1 MMTRAQLRIFLLE
14 GLGLLLLAVF
24 VVIGGFFLS
33 SGNQAA
39 RKQDEY
45 IARFSSVLTA
55 DSYEPLNTSVL
66 KDYPDINSVFMGY
79 DKDGAAVGYVVD
91 ITTSPDGR
99 QLHMLVGIDYENA
112 SITGI
117 RYLNDTDN
125 PYTITDLV
133 LQSIQNRLIGKP
145 IPIAFAEEEP
155 ADTVIDD
162 AEEPVTT
169 DLIDGTY
176 YAQEYVDD
184 KLGYIDY
191 VEIEIEGGV
200 ITKVKWDAFNMDP
213 TTENRSAASLSGAY
227 EVSGLDWATQ
237 SYNVCHALL
246 EWQDPEKL
254 AMKSD
259 GTTEIIEGVTCNISA
274 FVQLSNE
281 CIENARYGFNK
292 YRYYK
297 AIDEILTELLGADS
311 ETLGYLNDDG
321 FIVFSFKDYPEV
333 YTVYGDPDEEGEA
346 EAIGYLN
353 IRQIATNEQ
362 PSGNEAND
370 PALPSPTPYVEQDLS
385 PDGSEDGIINTG
397 RESDQILTDSID
409 DLPMSEIVTRITPVN
424 NAFDETRQV
433 VHICNT
439 CYKFLKD
446 YLNWLV

>member
-1 MMTRAQLRIFLLE
+1 MMTRAQLRLFLLE
-14 GLGLLLLAVF
+14 GLGLLLLSVL

-39 RKQDEY
+39 RKQEDY
-45 IARFSSVLTA
+45 IARFASVLTA
-55 DSYEPLNTSVL
+55 DRYEPLNTSVL
-66 KDYPDINSVFMGY
+66 KDYPEINAVYMGY
-79 DKDGAAVGYVVD
+79 DEEGSPVGYVVD
-91 ITTSPDGR
+91 ITTEPDGKT
-99 QLHMLVGIDYENA
+99 LHMLVGIDYESA
-112 SITGI
+112 AVTGL
-117 RYLNDTDN
+117 RYLRDSDELY
-125 PYTITDLV
+125 PISDLV
-133 LQSIQNRLIGKP
+133 MQAIQSRIVGNS
-145 IPIAFAEEEP
+145 IPVAFAVEDQAESVTDEETE
-155 ADTVIDD
+155 
-162 AEEPVTT
+162 VTS

-176 YAQEYVDD
+176 FAQEYVDD

-237 SYNVCHALL
+237 SYNICHALL

-259 GTTEIIEGVTCNISA
+259 GTTEIVDGVTCNISA
-274 FVQLSNE
+274 FVDLSNE

-292 YRYYK
+292 TKYYK
-297 AIDEILTELLGADS
+297 ALDEILEGILGADA
-311 ETLGYLNDDG
+311 ETLGVLNEDG
-321 FIVFSFKDYPEV
+321 FVVFSFKDYPEV
-333 YTVYGDPDEEGEA
+333 YTVYGA
-346 EAIGYLN
+346 EDNNGDREITGYLN
-353 IRQIATNEQ
+353 VRQIVSGAEGSDEQ
-362 PSGNEAND
+362 TDPEA
-370 PALPSPTPYVEQDLS
+370 PTPTPAVNSDNS
-385 PDGSEDGIINTG
+385 PDGSEDGVINTG

-409 DLPMSEIVTRITPVN
+409 DLPMTEIATRITPVN
-424 NAFDETRQV
+424 NAYDETRQV

>member
-1 MMTRAQLRIFLLE
+1 MMTRAQLRLFLLE
-14 GLGLLLLAVF
+14 GLGLLLLSVL

-39 RKQDEY
+39 RKQEDY
-45 IARFSSVLTA
+45 IARFASVLTA
-55 DSYEPLNTSVL
+55 DRYEPLSTSVL
-66 KDYPDINSVFMGY
+66 KDYPDINAVYMGY
-79 DKDGAAVGYVVD
+79 DEEGSPVGYVVD
-91 ITTSPDGR
+91 ITTEPDGKT
-99 QLHMLVGIDYENA
+99 LHMLVGIDYESA
-112 SITGI
+112 TVTGL
-117 RYLNDTDN
+117 RYLRDSDELY
-125 PYTITDLV
+125 PISDLV
-133 LQSIQNRLIGKP
+133 MQAVQSRIVGKP
-145 IPIAFAEEEP
+145 IPVAFAVEDQAESVTDEE
-155 ADTVIDD
+155 TK
-162 AEEPVTT
+162 VTS

-213 TTENRSAASLSGAY
+213 TTENRSDASLSGAY

-237 SYNVCHALL
+237 SYNICHALL

-259 GTTEIIEGVTCNISA
+259 GTTEIVDGVTCNISA
-274 FVQLSNE
+274 FVDLSSE

-292 YRYYK
+292 TKYYK
-297 AIDEILTELLGADS
+297 ALDEILEGILGADA
-311 ETLGYLNDDG
+311 ETLGVLNEDG
-321 FIVFSFKDYPEV
+321 FVVFSFKDYPEV
-333 YTVYGDPDEEGEA
+333 YTVYGA
-346 EAIGYLN
+346 EDSNGDREITGYLN
-353 IRQIATNEQ
+353 VRQIVTGAEGSDEQ
-362 PSGNEAND
+362 TD
-370 PALPSPTPYVEQDLS
+370 PEIPTPTPAENSDSS
-385 PDGSEDGIINTG
+385 PDGSEDGVINTG

-409 DLPMSEIVTRITPVN
+409 DLPMTEIATRITPVN
-424 NAFDETRQV
+424 NAYDETRQV